1 MEKMNKLLQHSKL
14 FVKRNGSTILTCA
27 GGAGVVLTSV
37 MAVKATPKAMRLL
50 EAAKKEKGEELTKLE
65 AIKVAG
71 PSYIPAIVTGV
82 STIACIFGANI
93 LNKRQ
98 QAAIMSAYALLDST
112 YKDYQKK
119 VEELYGED
127 ANDRVKSEIA
137 KDKYADDEVTLTDD
151 NKQLFYDEF
160 SGRYF
165 ESTTEDVIKAE
176 YALNRRLAEF
186 NGAYL
191 NEFYEMLDIPP
202 VDYGEHLGW
211 SSAEIYDTQWS
222 TWLDFAHKKVTMDDG
237 LECYI
242 ISWSVDPTFGFEDY

>member
-50 EAAKKEKGEELTKLE
+50 EAAKEEKGEKLTKLE

-127 ANDRVKSEIA
+127 ANDQVKAEIA
-137 KDKYADDEVTLTDD
+137 KDKYVDDEVTLTDD

-165 ESTTEDVIKAE
+165 ESTTEDVLRAE

-191 NEFYEMLDIPP
+191 NEFYEMLDIPA

-211 SSAEIYDTQWS
+211 SSSEIYDMQWS

-242 ISWSVDPTFGFEDY
+242 ISWSVDPTFGFEEY

>member
-27 GGAGVVLTSV
+27 GCAGVVLTSV
-37 MAVKATPKAMRLL
+37 MAVKATPKAIRLL
-50 EAAKKEKGEELTKLE
+50 EASEKEKGEKLTKLE

-82 STIACIFGANI
+82 STITCILGANI

-98 QAAIMSAYALLDST
+98 QAALMSAYALLDNT

-127 ANDRVKSEIA
+127 ANDQVKAEIA
-137 KDKYADDEVTLTDD
+137 KGKYVDDEVTLTDD

-165 ESTTEDVIKAE
+165 ESTTEDVIRAE

-186 NGAYL
+186 NWVYL
-191 NEFYEMLDIPP
+191 NEFYEMLDIPA
-202 VDYGEHLGW
+202 VDYGKHLHW
-211 SSAEIYDTQWS
+211 SSSEIYDMQWS
-222 TWLDFAHKKVTMDDG
+222 TWLDFSHKKVTMDDG

-242 ISWSVDPTFGFEDY
+242 TSWSVDPTFGFEEY

>member
-14 FVKRNGSTILTCA
+14 FVKRNASTILTCA
-27 GGAGVVLTSV
+27 GGAGVVATAV
-37 MAVKATPKAMRLL
+37 MAVKATPKAMTLL
-50 EAAKKEKGEELTKLE
+50 EEAKKEKGEELTKME
-65 AIKVAG
+65 MVKVAG
-71 PSYIPAIVTGV
+71 PSYIPAVITGV

-98 QAAIMSAYALLDST
+98 QAALMSAYALLDST

-127 ANDRVKSEIA
+127 ANDNIKAEIA
-137 KDKYADDEVTLTDD
+137 KDKYVDEEVELQDD
-151 NKQLFYDEF
+151 NNQLFYDEY

-176 YALNRRLAEF
+176 YNLNRKLADWY
-186 NGAYL
+186 GVYL
-191 NEFYEMLDIPP
+191 NEFYEMLGLEP
-202 VDYGEHLGW
+202 VDYGDHLGW
-211 SSAEIYDTQWS
+211 NSAEVYDTQWS
-222 TWLDFAHKKVTMDDG
+222 NWIDFNHKKVTMDDG

-242 ISWSVDPTFGFEDY
+242 LSWSIDPTFGFEDY